1 VPEPELLLLDEE
13 LLLAPLEDD
22 EPPELEDE
30 LPLLLLLLLLL
41 ELELVTGS
49 LLLLWSLLQAA
60 TVRHEIAASKLRRS
74 VEWRMGSV
82 LIQRVTF
89 RNDSYSVTMVSGRN
103 VALARLGF
111 RDTRHTFHDAAAGY
125 IESTGVRA
133 PAGTS
138 PFSGVPGAS
147 ARGSISAR
155 NCTARRSSD

>member
-1 VPEPELLLLDEE
+1 VLEPELLLLLLDEE

-30 LPLLLLLLLLL
+30 LPLLLLLL

-74 VEWRMGSV
+74 VEWCMGSV

-103 VALARLGF
+103 VARARLGF

-125 IESTGVRA
+125 IESTGVRTG
-133 PAGTS
+133 AGRDVT
-138 PFSGVPGAS
+138 
-147 ARGSISAR
+147 IQ
-155 NCTARRSSD
+155 RRSGRVSQGVDIS